1 MKLGNIIKI
10 QRVFMAI
17 RKERITPILSYKIFK
32 LLTQIEQNQVKFY
45 NEQHSEIVKKYA
57 EKDGDGNFV
66 LTGSGNIQITE
77 DKQKDFL
84 KEMETLAN
92 LEVDA
97 PDATFTILELSEIK
111 LSIEDIAILNPLIK
125 EVDNG

>member
-1 MKLGNIIKI
+1 MKLGNIITI

-45 NEQHSEIVKKYA
+45 NEQYSEIVKKYA
-57 EKDGDGNFV
+57 EKDGEGNFV
-66 LTGSGNIQITE
+66 LTSGGNVQITE

-84 KEMETLAN
+84 KEMENLNN

-111 LSIEDIAILNPLIK
+111 LSIEDIATLNPLIK

>member
-17 RKERITPILSYKIFK
+17 RKEKISPILSYKIFK
-32 LLTQIEQNQVKFY
+32 LLTQIEQNQIKFF
-45 NEQHSEIVKKYA
+45 NEQYKEIAKKYA
-57 EKDGDGNFV
+57 EKDTNGNFV
-66 LTGSGNIQITE
+66 LTNGGNAQITE

-84 KEMETLAN
+84 KEMEALEN
-92 LEVDA
+92 LEVDT
-97 PDATFTILELSEIK
+97 PNTTFSILELSEIK
-111 LSIEDIAILNPLIK
+111 LSIEDIATLNPLIK